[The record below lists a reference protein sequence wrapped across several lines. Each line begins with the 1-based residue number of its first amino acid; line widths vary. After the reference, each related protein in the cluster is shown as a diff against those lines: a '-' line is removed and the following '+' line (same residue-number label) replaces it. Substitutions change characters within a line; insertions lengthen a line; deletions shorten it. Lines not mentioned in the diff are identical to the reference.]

1 MVQKNISTKT
11 ATKLTVN
18 RDNYMESL
26 KENILLYMTDM
37 YMSLNEFSEYV
48 GVPYSTLNTI
58 VYGSPKDVK
67 LSTVVS
73 IAQKLGISLDEL
85 IGVSTMEDKMRESI
99 RLCRG
104 LPEQSLYLIR
114 YMIRHQAKIYS
125 TLGIKHKYIS
135 LIKPQLVNGII
146 STTNGVEPYCVD
158 VIPEDVKSKAYL
170 GLLMPCDFY
179 MPYYLPGEIILV
191 AADREAQGGERCVVT
206 SNGGIYIV
214 VKDHVINDGVL
225 EWKYVP
231 LMSQGMILPD
241 SIIDDKLGYIVGF
254 LNHDGSWGIR

>member
-1 MVQKNISTKT
+1 MVDKNISTKT
-11 ATKLTVN
+11 ATRLTVN
-18 RDNYMESL
+18 RDNYMDSL
-26 KENILLYMTDM
+26 KKNILLYLADM

-67 LSTVVS
+67 LSTVVA
-73 IAQKLGISLDEL
+73 IALSLGISLDEL
-85 IGVSTMEDKMRESI
+85 IGAGTMDDKMRESV

-104 LPEQSLYLIR
+104 LSEHSLYLIR
-114 YMIRHQAKIYS
+114 YIIRHQAKIYS
-125 TLGIKHKYIS
+125 ILGSKHKYIS

-146 STTNGVEPYCVD
+146 ATTNGTNPYCVD
-158 VIPEDVKSKAYL
+158 DLPEDIKSKAYL
-170 GLLMPCDFY
+170 GMLMPCDFY
-179 MPYYLPGEIILV
+179 MPYYLPGEIILI
-191 AADREAQGGERCVVT
+191 AADREAHGGERCVVT
-206 SNGGIYIV
+206 SSGGIYIV
-214 VKDHVINDGVL
+214 VKDHVINDGIM

-231 LMSQGMILPD
+231 LMSQNTALPD